1 MNSRHSRWTILL
13 AAIAQ
18 LAGVSVAAAAE
29 GRQGDIE
36 YYGLASYE
44 GVDDGNVKNRTDVHF
59 DLDHLWMWGGGGAY
73 FLTDQL
79 SIASDLSFGY
89 SNLRLS
95 DSRTPGGPSFTQTAD
110 FFDGK
115 VDLELTPFST
125 AISPVLAAGIG
136 FSNFQTAVPG
146 ASPQVYCTPGVVYWW
161 CASGVPT
168 YSQTAFSYNLGIGG
182 RLDLTQTIFLKL
194 MYSSTWSDY
203 SGLGTRRVD
212 QVTLQIGGRFRTRP

>member
-1 MNSRHSRWTILL
+1 MNFRHSGWTIIL
-13 AAIAQ
+13 AATAQ
-18 LAGVSVAAAAE
+18 LAAASVTVASE

-36 YYGLASYE
+36 YYGLASYTSSE
-44 GVDDGNVKNRTDVHF
+44 GGEVKDRTNVRF

-95 DSRTPGGPSFTQTAD
+95 DSRTPGGPSFGQTAD

-115 VDLELTPFST
+115 VDLEFTPFAT
-125 AISPVLAAGIG
+125 PISPVLAAGIG
-136 FSNFQTAVPG
+136 FDNIQTQIPG
-146 ASPQVYCTPGVVYWW
+146 ASPQVYCSPGVVYWW
-161 CASGVPT
+161 CATGVPT
-168 YSQTAFSYNLGIGG
+168 YSQTAFSYNIGIGG
-182 RLDLTQTIFLKL
+182 RLDLTRTIFLKL
-194 MYSSTWSDY
+194 MYSSNWADY

-212 QVTLQIGGRFRTRP
+212 QLTLQIGGRFRANP